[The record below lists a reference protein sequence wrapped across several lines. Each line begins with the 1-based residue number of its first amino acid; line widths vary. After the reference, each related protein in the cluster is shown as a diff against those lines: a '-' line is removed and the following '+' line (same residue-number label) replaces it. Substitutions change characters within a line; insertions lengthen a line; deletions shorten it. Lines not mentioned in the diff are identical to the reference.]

1 MSSYYDNGYQ
11 GGYGNSGGGGS
22 GGYNRPSHHRINE
35 EDVPE
40 SKHTVFIRGLPGNM
54 PTDEVKEY
62 FDERIGPCSFDF
74 TKVSADRSRLFVA
87 VRFESREHAK
97 ECMNRYK
104 DADVLGYPCELTWFR
119 DIRRFASYQAAQQGV
134 RGGAALANRGRRGN
148 MYRPNAGRY
157 DRGSYYER
165 KRRHSSDESSRSRS
179 RSRSGSGSSRRSRS
193 ASRRSSS
200 RERVIQSQDESK
212 RRKKQKKTKKEKK
225 RRSATLSSASD
236 GELRSESGKGSR
248 SPRQPRS
255 PARSPQKEALVVSHD
270 RSDSPLRVR
279 EVKAAPNEK
288 DGIQISIKVPSS
300 VPLPPMPP
308 PPVQSQAG
316 KEVHNTTISFG
327 LEGDQ
332 PPKKVIRKPSTPP
345 AKEEEMDIPTPPAP
359 APALA
364 PAPAPVR
371 APAPAPA
378 EPQVITINPRFK
390 PIGERPLN
398 GGYVSASQKLVEIPP
413 RSPSPP
419 PPPPKVL
426 PIPPKPVPPSPRV
439 IQTPPQPT
447 SKATRDAPSLPST
460 PQQQT
465 PTVTKR
471 NEIQIASNFST
482 PISTPITP
490 VAPSPAFQPR
500 QLQKRASEVK
510 PVMKD
515 DKYPN
520 TATLLEGVKEFQTI
534 IIEQIKYEPPE
545 EEESGTLKL
554 SSLSTMEEDN
564 DENEEMKSFEREQKL
579 ASLTTLQ
586 RDKVELKKK
595 QLEKAFKNDCETYK
609 IVTLKLLSKDGDLEK
624 GLRLAMMQVFEDLEK
639 QMLEKLDVFL
649 TQV

>member
-1 MSSYYDNGYQ
+1 MGIVVVV
-11 GGYGNSGGGGS
+11 GVVGT
-22 GGYNRPSHHRINE
+22 NRPSHHRINE

-40 SKHTVFIRGLPGNM
+40 SKHTPSSLEDCPGIC
-54 PTDEVKEY
+54 PTDEVEEIGSISMKELAHARSILRR
-62 FDERIGPCSFDF
+62 FQPIARDFSSPC
-74 TKVSADRSRLFVA
+74 VS
-87 VRFESREHAK
+87 SREHAK

-200 RERVIQSQDESK
+200 RETKTNQKE
-212 RRKKQKKTKKEKK
+212 KKQKKTKKEKK

-359 APALA
+359 APARA

-398 GGYVSASQKLVEIPP
+398 GGYVNASQKLVEIPP
-413 RSPSPP
+413 RSLSATTST
-419 PPPPKVL
+419 KTKT
-426 PIPPKPVPPSPRV
+426 IAETSFGSETGNERRQVPEHG
-439 IQTPPQPT
+439 
-447 SKATRDAPSLPST
+447 D
-460 PQQQT
+460 
-465 PTVTKR
+465 
-471 NEIQIASNFST
+471 
-482 PISTPITP
+482 
-490 VAPSPAFQPR
+490 
-500 QLQKRASEVK
+500 
-510 PVMKD
+510 
-515 DKYPN
+515 
-520 TATLLEGVKEFQTI
+520 LLEGVKEFQTI